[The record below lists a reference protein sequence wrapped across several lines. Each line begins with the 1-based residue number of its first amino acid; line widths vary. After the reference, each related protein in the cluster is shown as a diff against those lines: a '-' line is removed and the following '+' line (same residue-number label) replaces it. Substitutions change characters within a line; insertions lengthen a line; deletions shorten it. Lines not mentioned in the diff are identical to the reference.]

1 MNLEK
6 ATKKE
11 IGDYGERAVVRELE
25 RNGYRLVGRNI
36 ARKTGEI
43 DVLMR
48 KGDTLHFIEVK
59 ALSCEELPDLEAVND
74 RYDPSANLHEVKV
87 RKVARTA
94 EWIVAEKEWEGD
106 WQVDG
111 ALVWLRLRDGVAKV
125 LHLPQIV

>member
-1 MNLEK
+1 MNLDG
-6 ATKKE
+6 ASKKE
-11 IGDYGERAVVRELE
+11 IGDSGEKEVVRELE
-25 RNGYRLVGRNI
+25 RHGFKLVGRNI

-59 ALSCEELPDLEAVND
+59 TLTCEELPDLEAVGD
-74 RYDPSANLHEVKV
+74 RYDPSANLHEAKI

-94 EWIVAEKEWEGD
+94 EWIVAEKDWEGE

-111 ALVWLRLRDGVAKV
+111 ALVWLRARDGAAKV